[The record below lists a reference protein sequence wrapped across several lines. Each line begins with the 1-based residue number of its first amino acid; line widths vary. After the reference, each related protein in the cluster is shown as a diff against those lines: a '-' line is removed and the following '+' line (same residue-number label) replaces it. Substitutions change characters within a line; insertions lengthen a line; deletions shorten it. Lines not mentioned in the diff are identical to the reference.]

1 MLTKKNFLYPLFG
14 FLLGLVVTPNAPA
27 QQLTCTPYH
36 ANGIYELN
44 EKVGWKVTLP
54 KDAASPSAP
63 LSYTI
68 KKNNFGE
75 PIKTGSLD
83 LTSGSATIDVTV
95 DDPAM
100 LYVQI
105 SPPNSTNRRGG
116 MALGAAVAPTKLQPS
131 TPRPADFD
139 QFWDA
144 KLSEL
149 AKVPV
154 NAVLT
159 PGDSGRPG
167 VELSTFKLDSLGST
181 AQGYFAKP
189 AKEGKFPA
197 IVILQWAG
205 VYALQKYAAVDQARQ
220 GWLAINVDAHDKA
233 PSDPK
238 GPPNNYGS
246 IGTSDREKSYFL
258 KMYLRD
264 CRAIDYITSRPEW
277 DGKTLVLLGTSMGG
291 QQSLCV
297 AGLQPRV
304 THVIVNEPSG
314 CDFGGPLHGRAS
326 GYPNWPVN
334 NPASQKT
341 GAYFDAVNFA
351 PRIKATALVSMGFID
366 LAAPPVGIWTAFNL
380 IKGPKEAAPM
390 FDSPHNNSAT
400 AKQQLPFTRRSGEWL
415 KNLVKG
421 EAVVPDESM
430 ARPQGPAKP

>member
-1 MLTKKNFLYPLFG
+1 MLTQKNFCYALCCIT
-14 FLLGLVVTPNAPA
+14 LVLAPSANASA

-44 EKVGWKVTLP
+44 DKVGWKVTVP
-54 KDAASPSAP
+54 HDATPPSAP
-63 LSYTI
+63 LPYTI

-83 LTSGSATIDVTV
+83 LTNGSATIELTV
-95 DDPAM
+95 DEPAM

-105 SPPNSTNRRGG
+105 SSPNSTNRRGG
-116 MALGAAVAPTKLQPS
+116 TVLGAAVAPTKLQPS
-131 TPRPADFD
+131 TPRPEDFD
-139 QFWDA
+139 AFWEA

-159 PGDSGRPG
+159 PAESGRPG

-220 GWLAINVDAHDKA
+220 GWLAINVDSHDKLPSA
-233 PSDPK
+233 PN

-264 CRAIDYITSRPEW
+264 CRAIDFITSRPEW

-297 AGLQPRV
+297 AGLQPKV
-304 THVIVNEPSG
+304 THLIVNEPAG
-314 CDFGGPLHGRAS
+314 CDFSGPLHGRAS
-326 GYPNWPVN
+326 GYPNWPIN
-334 NPASQKT
+334 NPASQKA
-341 GAYFDAVNFA
+341 GGYFDAVNFA
-351 PRIKATALVSMGFID
+351 PRIKATSLVSMGFID

-390 FDSPHNNSAT
+390 FDSPHNNLAT
-400 AKQQLPFTRRSGEWL
+400 AKQQLPFNRRSGEWL

-430 ARPQGPAKP
+430 AHPKEPAKP